1 MGAVSMGGPDPKTN
15 DHRLCAGCGDRP
27 FGGVQDRMGRRK
39 RGGDESTTREE
50 SLTSYPQV
58 GSECQSRCQSQ
69 DQSQVRRLGQD
80 PERCSPADGNL
91 VSLIHAVQDIEQ
103 KVNE

>member
-1 MGAVSMGGPDPKTN
+1 VQVVEIGLLVVSSIGWGE
-15 DHRLCAGCGDRP
+15 
-27 FGGVQDRMGRRK
+27 
-39 RGGDESTTREE
+39 RGGDGSPTGEE
-50 SLTSYPQV
+50 SLTLYPQV
-58 GSECQSRCQSQ
+58 GSECQSSRQSQ

-91 VSLIHAVQDIEQ
+91 VSLIHAVQGIEQ